1 MKDLEIDPDIRVVFN
16 GKLGI
21 VQLICFC
28 PVSESFIVF
37 ELFYIAVSYIILIVM
52 QMILVHRNAN
62 CISLGFS

>member
-1 MKDLEIDPDIRVVFN
+1 MKDLEIDQDIMVVFS

-21 VQLICFC
+21 VQIIRFYR
-28 PVSESFIVF
+28 VSESFIVF

-52 QMILVHRNAN
+52 QMILVRRNAN

>member
-1 MKDLEIDPDIRVVFN
+1 MKDLEIDQGIMVVFS

-21 VQLICFC
+21 DQIIRFYR
-28 PVSESFIVF
+28 VSESFIVF